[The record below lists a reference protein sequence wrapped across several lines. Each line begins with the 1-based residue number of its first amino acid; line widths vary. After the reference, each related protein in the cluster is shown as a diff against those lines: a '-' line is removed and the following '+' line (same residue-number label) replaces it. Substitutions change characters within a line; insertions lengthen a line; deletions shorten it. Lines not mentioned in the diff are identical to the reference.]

1 MKAGKILHRFTA
13 KDGQEVT
20 LRTPKWEDLDD
31 FMEYINSLV
40 EEGVGV
46 QEEHVDARH
55 RRHARDNGL
64 DEDRVNTAV
73 QPIARERNP
82 GHA

>member
-13 KDGQEVT
+13 KEGREVI

-40 EEGVGV
+40 EEGVAIV
-46 QEEHVDARH
+46 RDKKVTRDQEADWLGRKLEKHLH
-55 RRHARDNGL
+55 
-64 DEDRVNTAV
+64 
-73 QPIARERNP
+73 
-82 GHA
+82 